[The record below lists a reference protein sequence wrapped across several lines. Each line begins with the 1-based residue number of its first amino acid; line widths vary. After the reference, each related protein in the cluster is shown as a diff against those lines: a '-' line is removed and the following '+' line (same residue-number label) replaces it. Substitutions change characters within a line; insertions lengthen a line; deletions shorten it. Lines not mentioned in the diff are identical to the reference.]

1 MKGFGT
7 GLRFVI
13 VTTVGISALS
23 ALIGVLVAHFASL
36 GAAGQGV
43 GWGMCAGGGLMA
55 LVVGQSGSPSRM
67 AMEGRWG
74 AFGHFWGQNPSL
86 PESPLWL
93 LASTIFVF
101 AAGIAVIVLTY

>member
-1 MKGFGT
+1 MRGFAA
-7 GLRFVI
+7 GLRFVAATA
-13 VTTVGISALS
+13 VAFAALS
-23 ALIGVLVAHFASL
+23 ALIGFLVVHFARL

-43 GWGMCAGGGLMA
+43 GWGMCIGGGLMA

-74 AFGHFWGQNPSL
+74 AFGQFWGQNPSL

-93 LASTIFVF
+93 VACGILVF
-101 AAGIAVIVLTY
+101 AAGIAVIILTY